1 MIPDRYSRREIF
13 KGLKAKLVCPLISI
27 VILHFLFHGCTMAP
41 ITGAEVE
48 QERLVDGV
56 YEGSYRHG
64 PNSALVKVT
73 ISEGK
78 IVDIELVKH
87 FASWKGDKANDLI
100 PQRIIAEQST
110 AVDAVSGATNSSR
123 VIMNAVQ
130 NALKEAYRE

>member
-1 MIPDRYSRREIF
+1 MILDRDRRREVF
-13 KGLKAKLVCPLISI
+13 EGLNWKVVWPLILI
-27 VILHFLFHGCTMAP
+27 GILSFIFHGCTMAP
-41 ITGAEVE
+41 IKGAEIE
-48 QERLVDGV
+48 PERLVDGV

-64 PNSALVKVT
+64 PNSVVVEVT
-73 ISEGK
+73 VSQGR

-110 AVDAVSGATNSSR
+110 DVDSVSGATNSSR

-130 NALKEAYRE
+130 NALEKAYR